1 MYTRICKI
9 CGKEFQTNRPNK
21 SICNDEH
28 TRKCVICGKLFEVTH
43 SNITKQ
49 TCSRKCANELISK
62 RTSEKCVIDKRKQ
75 TNQIRYGVDYL
86 SQSEEIKRKT
96 VQTNLDRYGVIHSS
110 KLKETQNKKRQTNN
124 KRYGVDCVFQ
134 YDAVRNKLKKTLL
147 EKYGIENPG
156 QSTEIRQ
163 KVKQTNLDRYG
174 VQNLMMND
182 EVKTKVKKTNLERY
196 GSECVLASEAIH
208 QKVAETNKKNLG
220 VEYPFQSKEIQNKIH
235 GIIKEKYGVDHPIQ
249 NPDIFDKMKETCKER
264 YGGFTMENDD
274 LKKQVYETNEKVWGT
289 KYPSQTD
296 EVKRRISEICK
307 ERYGVNWP
315 CQKVESSDYS
325 RISKINQ
332 EFSILLDENNI
343 PYEMEYPLGNYSYD
357 FRIKLGKGRTFIEID
372 PSITHNSLF
381 SVFDKNSKGLDKEY
395 HQRKSQF
402 ARELGFHCIHV
413 FDWDD
418 WNRIIDVIKAKES
431 IYARKCRVQEID
443 SRTCNLFEDR
453 YHLQG
458 KCNKQIYRYG
468 LYYQGELVEV
478 MTFGKPRYNKQYEY
492 ELLRLCTNNKYRVI
506 GGASKLFQYFIKKM
520 NPSSIISYCDKAKFS
535 GYVYE
540 AIGMTHIR
548 DTQPSEIWSRGK
560 EKVTTRLLLARG
572 YDQLFNAHYGKGTDN
587 RELMKNDGWLSVFDC
602 GQAVY
607 EWYSDSKS

>member
-21 SICNDEH
+21 SVCDAAH
-28 TRKCVICGKLFEVTH
+28 VRKCVICGTEFEITN
-43 SNITKQ
+43 SSITKQ
-49 TCSRKCANELISK
+49 TCSRKCANELISRK
-62 RTSEKCVIDKRKQ
+62 TSEDSIIEKRKQ
-75 TNQIRYGVDYL
+75 TNLNRYGVEHAA
-86 SQSEEIKRKT
+86 QSDEIKQKT
-96 VQTNLDRYGVIHSS
+96 VQTNLKKYGVIHSS
-110 KLKETQNKKRQTNN
+110 KLKETQDKKRKTNN
-124 KRYGVDCVFQ
+124 ERYGVDCVFQ
-134 YDAVRNKLKKTLL
+134 SDTIKNKIKKKLI
-147 EKYGIENPG
+147 EEYGVENPG
-156 QSTEIRQ
+156 QGAEIRQ
-163 KVKQTNLDRYG
+163 KVEQTNLNHLG
-174 VQNLMMND
+174 VRNPMMN
-182 EVKTKVKKTNLERY
+182 ENVKSKVKKTNLQRY

-235 GIIKEKYGVDHPIQ
+235 GIIKEKYGVAHPIQ
-249 NPDIFDKMKETCKER
+249 NPDVFDKMKETCKKR
-264 YGGFTMENDD
+264 YGGFTMENED

-296 EVKRRISEICK
+296 EVKRRISETCK

-315 CQKVESSDYS
+315 CQKVEPSDYN

-332 EFSILLDENNI
+332 EFSRLLDENNI
-343 PYEMEYPLGNYSYD
+343 PYEMEYPLENYSYD

-381 SVFDKNSKGLDKEY
+381 SVFDKNSRGLDKEY

-402 ARELGFHCIHV
+402 AKELGFHCIHV

-418 WNRIIDVIKAKES
+418 WNSIIDVIKAKES
-431 IYARKCRVQEID
+431 IYARKCMVQEID
-443 SRTCNLFEDR
+443 NRTCNLFEDK

-458 KCNKQIYRYG
+458 KCNKQTYRYG
-468 LYYQGELVEV
+468 LYYRGELVEV

-492 ELLRLCTNNKYRVI
+492 EVLRLCTSSKYKVI
-506 GGASKLFQYFIKKM
+506 GGASKLFHHFITQM

-540 AIGMTHIR
+540 AIGMAHIR

-587 RELMKNDGWLSVFDC
+587 RELMKNDGWLPVFDC
-602 GQAVY
+602 GQSVY
-607 EWYSDSKS
+607 EWKRM